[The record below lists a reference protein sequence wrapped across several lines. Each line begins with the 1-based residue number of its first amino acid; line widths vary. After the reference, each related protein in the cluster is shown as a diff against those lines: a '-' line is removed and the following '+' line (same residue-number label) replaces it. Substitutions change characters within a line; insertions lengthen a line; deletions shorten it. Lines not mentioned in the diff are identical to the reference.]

1 VFSGL
6 NHLSC
11 VRSKSVSDYIVLTSF
26 FFLSFI
32 LKILFYHF
40 RSESSVL
47 SGQNEVTASTKIVTT
62 AASPSSAT
70 VAPPSGSDFTDLNY
84 VLRKNNNYVVGQ
96 RLAVTASAEAIAG
109 LDEQNEM
116 CVFVNF
122 CSGFA

>member
-1 VFSGL
+1 M
-6 NHLSC
+6 
-11 VRSKSVSDYIVLTSF
+11 
-26 FFLSFI
+26 
-32 LKILFYHF
+32 
-40 RSESSVL
+40 
-47 SGQNEVTASTKIVTT
+47 TT

-70 VAPPSGSDFTDLNY
+70 VAPPSGSGSDFSDLNY